1 MLQQTR
7 VETVIPY
14 YERFLDRFPT
24 VADLAAAPLDE
35 VLALWSGLGYY
46 RRARHLHA
54 AAVRMAAA
62 GGPPCTVEG
71 WQELPGVGVYTAAAV
86 ASIAAGVVVPVL
98 DGNVERVMARWLG
111 LAEDVKR
118 SGPRARLLAAAADL
132 LEPSRPGDSNQ
143 ALMEVGATVCLPR
156 RPRCPL
162 CPLRGA
168 CVAAAEGRPES
179 YPPPRP
185 KRRSEAVRLLV
196 AVVEEGGRV
205 LLYRRPP
212 ESPLLAGT
220 WELPWV
226 ELDGHAAAAGRRL
239 AAKYGG
245 AGDAAARSGWRLGP
259 EVARVRHGITYR
271 DFEVSVCGA
280 KLEAGVVAEAGGGS
294 ECGWFDAEE
303 REALPASS
311 LVGKVLRAVAAA
323 AGGNEETGRL
333 GGPQGLRTRGR
344 PASRSRS
351 RPRG

>member
-14 YERFLDRFPT
+14 YERFLTRFPT
-24 VADLAAAPLDE
+24 VKDLAAAPLDE

-54 AAVRMAAA
+54 AAVLMAAA
-62 GGPPCTVEG
+62 GGPPRTLEG
-71 WQELPGVGVYTAAAV
+71 WRELPGVGSYTAAAV
-86 ASIAAGVVVPVL
+86 ASIAGGVVAPVL

-118 SGPRARLLAAAADL
+118 SGPRARLLAAADGL
-132 LEPSRPGDSNQ
+132 LELSRPGDSNQ
-143 ALMEVGATVCLPR
+143 ALMEVGAVVCLPR

-162 CPLRGA
+162 CPLRSS
-168 CVAAAEGRPES
+168 CVAAAEGEPEA
-179 YPPPRP
+179 YPLPRL
-185 KRRSEAVRLLV
+185 KRRSETVRLLV
-196 AVVEEGGRV
+196 AVVEEAGRV

-212 ESPLLAGT
+212 DSVLLAGT

-226 ELDGHAAAAGRRL
+226 ELDGRALSAGTRL

-245 AGDAAARSGWRLGP
+245 AGERGSKPEWVLGP
-259 EVARVRHGITYR
+259 EVALVRHGITYR
-271 DFEVSVCGA
+271 DFEVSVRSA
-280 KLEAGVVAEAGGGS
+280 KLGAGIVAEAGGQG

-303 REALPASS
+303 RSALPASS
-311 LVGKVLRAVAAA
+311 LVGKVLRAVTAAA
-323 AGGNEETGRL
+323 RPAREGGKERSTVRF
-333 GGPQGLRTRGR
+333 RSRGR
-344 PASRSRS
+344 PASRSPN